1 MTAALSAAAVLPPL
15 PPLASDH
22 PLAQAQ
28 GQRFLQALQQA
39 LAQGRL
45 VKLVLAKPQGAE
57 PGLER
62 ITARPIVLRGVPCL
76 SFLFKHSTRDVT
88 RNFSHAEAVAQV
100 LALLGQTFRNA
111 HLFTPGEELQI
122 GFTKKGAAQLS
133 RHALPLAESE
143 SADAPTAAPQNHDRA
158 KQRELTL
165 DRPFLAALGVT
176 TAQGQLVPAM
186 ARKWKQ
192 INRFIEVFA
201 HALDTSP
208 LAQAKQLHLV
218 DFGSG
223 KGYLTF
229 ALHDWLRQVRG
240 VDAQVTG
247 VELRPDMV
255 NLCNDAIATLGLPGL
270 RIEQGD
276 VRNYHPATL
285 NVMVALHACDIATD
299 HAIHLGVRSGAD
311 IIICSPCCHKEVR
324 PQLLSPHPIAPI
336 LQYGV
341 HQGQQAEMLTD
352 GLRALLLEAQGYET
366 QVFEF
371 ISLEHTNK
379 NKMILG
385 VKRRQP
391 QPAAAT
397 EAVLAQIAALKQF
410 YGVQEQRLEQLLAGR
425 EFPAS
430 GRAA

>member
-1 MTAALSAAAVLPPL
+1 MTAAPAVAAVLPPL
-15 PPLASDH
+15 PTLPADH
-22 PLAQAQ
+22 PLAQSQ
-28 GQRFLQALQQA
+28 GLRFLAALQQA

-62 ITARPIVLRGVPCL
+62 ITARPIVLRGEASL
-76 SFLFKHSTRDVT
+76 SFLFKHSTRDIT
-88 RNFSHAEAVAQV
+88 RNFSHAEGLAQV

-133 RHALPLAESE
+133 RHALPLAEG
-143 SADAPTAAPQNHDRA
+143 DTAAAAATPQSHDRA

-201 HALDTSP
+201 HALDASP
-208 LAQAKQLHLV
+208 LAQAPALHVV

-255 NLCNDAIATLGLPGL
+255 NLCNDAIATLGLTGL

-276 VRNYHPATL
+276 VRSYHPATL

-352 GLRALLLEAQGYET
+352 GLRALLLEAQGYDT

-385 VKRRQP
+385 VKRRQA
-391 QPAAAT
+391 QPAAAA

>member
-1 MTAALSAAAVLPPL
+1 MAKALGAEAA
-15 PPLASDH
+15 
-22 PLAQAQ
+22 QTAQ
-28 GQRFLQALQQA
+28 GGPPPPQASRFFTLLQDA
-39 LAQGRL
+39 LAQGRW

-62 ITARPIVLRGVPCL
+62 ITVRPIVLRGEPSL

-88 RNFSHAEAVAQV
+88 RNFGHAEGLAQV
-100 LALLGQTFRNA
+100 RALLGHTFRNA
-111 HLFTPGEELQI
+111 HLLTPGEEVQI
-122 GFTKKGAAQLS
+122 GFTKKGAASLTT
-133 RHALPLAESE
+133 HALPGA
-143 SADAPTAAPQNHDRA
+143 SAAATAPVAAQGHDRE
-158 KQRELTL
+158 KQRALAL

-176 TAQGQLVPAM
+176 TAQGTLVPAM

-201 HALDTSP
+201 HALDASP
-208 LAQAKQLHLV
+208 LAQAKALHVV

-229 ALHDWLRQVRG
+229 AIHDWLRQARG

-255 NLCNDAIATLGLPGL
+255 NLCNDAIAALALPGL

-276 VRNYHPATL
+276 VRSYQPEAL
-285 NVMVALHACDIATD
+285 NVMIALHACDIATD

-311 IIICSPCCHKEVR
+311 IILCSPCCHKEVR

-385 VKRRQP
+385 VKRAQP
-391 QPAAAT
+391 QPPAAA
-397 EAVLAQIAALKQF
+397 EAVLAQIAALKRF
-410 YGVQEQRLEQLLAGR
+410 YGVKEQRLEQLLAGR
-425 EFPAS
+425 DFPAQ
-430 GRAA
+430 ATPA